1 MELIKHM
8 EEIFS
13 AAVTEVR
20 RFTDWIK
27 KRGGTSAEKKGIR
40 RHKFTPHREDET
52 QANLSIIGPEPST
65 PLSDIYGRIES
76 L

>member
-27 KRGGTSAEKKGIR
+27 KERG
-40 RHKFTPHREDET
+40 
-52 QANLSIIGPEPST
+52 
-65 PLSDIYGRIES
+65 PLSGEKGHS
-76 L
+76 PV